1 MLSQVLVVDDHPL
14 FREGICRLLE
24 RDPRLS
30 VVGEVG
36 SAAEAL
42 SIARTRAVDLAIID
56 LVLPIGSGGGVT
68 LTQRLK
74 QAQPRCRVLGLSV
87 HDDPT
92 HVAAMLRAGADGF
105 AFKTQM
111 GAEILDAIQT
121 VLGAKRYLPPA
132 IDAGQVMRL
141 ATSREATP
149 LERLTQRER
158 EVFELL
164 VAGESNEGVAARLFI
179 ARRTVETH
187 RQNIMKKLEV
197 SSIAELV
204 RLSFQ
209 LGA

>member
-1 MLSQVLVVDDHPL
+1 MSLQVLLVDDHPM
-14 FREGICRLLE
+14 FRKGMCALLE
-24 RDPRLS
+24 PDPRLK
-30 VVGEVG
+30 VIGEVG
-36 SAAEAL
+36 SAGEAL
-42 SIARTRAVDLAIID
+42 DIARSNAIDLAIVD
-56 LVLPIGSGGGVT
+56 LVLPSGSGGGVT

-87 HDDPT
+87 HDDPA
-92 HVAAMLRAGADGF
+92 HVAAMLRAGGDGF
-105 AFKTQM
+105 AFKTQI

-132 IDAGQVMRL
+132 IDAGHVMRL
-141 ATSREATP
+141 ATAREATP

-164 VAGESNEGVAARLFI
+164 VAGESNEGVAERLGI